1 MLFIHISPW
10 YILETT
16 IYMSPGMWGGLQEM
30 IWDNCPPNE
39 YNSHNNRKT
48 TKSNYT
54 GWCNLSIRDINP
66 ILKFKL
72 CQLICNLKKHTIE
85 FYSHSFAIDSISKAF
100 FSFFLLNG
108 EEQCHLV
115 LIYWSQSNPMQAV
128 WKSRQ
133 QYSTSVCFSISNQ
146 LTMHCIAAVSKSK
159 QQRSD
164 FSSLWGFHKV
174 ENNRIA

>member
-16 IYMSPGMWGGLQEM
+16 VYVSGHVRRSTRNDLGQLSSERIQLSQQ
-30 IWDNCPPNE
+30 I
-39 YNSHNNRKT
+39 
-48 TKSNYT
+48 YT
-54 GWCNLSIRDINP
+54 GCCNLSIRDINP

-108 EEQCHLV
+108 EEQCPLV

-164 FSSLWGFHKV
+164 FSSLWSFHKV
-174 ENNRIA
+174 ENNRNA